1 MPAAIAVSSAA
12 AAQYGLASAA
22 GVRSSIR
29 VALGDS
35 TSDRIETVRLS
46 PPQETFT
53 GANESSSKRL

>member
-1 MPAAIAVSSAA
+1 VSSAA

-35 TSDRIETVRLS
+35 ISERI
-46 PPQETFT
+46 
-53 GANESSSKRL
+53 